1 MKPFPVIVL
10 EDLSVSG
17 FEMMLKQVENFE
29 NSKTIF
35 QRLAMFHAASFF
47 LVNEK
52 VKCSL
57 D

>member
-17 FEMMLKQVENFE
+17 FEMMSKQVEDFKD
-29 NSKTIF
+29 SKTIF
-35 QRLAMFHAASFF
+35 QRLAMFHAASYF

-52 VKCSL
+52 VK
-57 D
+57 